1 MTTNDAWQ
9 GKTSKPP
16 NPITQGL
23 RAVARDPV
31 IFLVEIL
38 WRWSFALLACLLV
51 LGVGLII
58 LGPLHVGH
66 AWDTAWRSRDPQRMG
81 QLVVA
86 VVLLLGADRR
96 IKVILFA
103 AIGVPVAIALIWSIL
118 AALGRFATI
127 RRLRAGLTSLRFSSI
142 FALQLLRGFIGWF
155 SLVLLLIAS
164 VGEMLIATRGPQPDL
179 VLYYLMMLPSVVLIS
194 VFWLTVNWYLS
205 LAAIFGRDGQ
215 SFRGAL
221 RQARQTVRQQ
231 RSDFAGTGFVF
242 LLFRVV
248 VLLIVTAICGLTSG
262 MAGTA
267 PQSYFTLLIIV
278 SLAYLAVADFL
289 YMARMAAYLALAA
302 AHVDPAAGPKLV
314 ATSSATPVENTPIL

>member
-1 MTTNDAWQ
+1 M
-9 GKTSKPP
+9 SKPP

-23 RAVARDPV
+23 RAVTRDPA

-38 WRWSFALLACLLV
+38 WRWSFAILACLLV
-51 LGVGLII
+51 AGVGVML

-81 QLVVA
+81 QLVLA
-86 VVLLLGADRR
+86 VLLLLGMKA
-96 IKVILFA
+96 IVIA
-103 AIGVPVAIALIWSIL
+103 AIAVPLSIALLWGIFS
-118 AALGRFATI
+118 ALGRFVTVK
-127 RRLRAGLTSLRFSSI
+127 RLRTGLTSLRFRSI
-142 FALQLLRGFIGWF
+142 FALQLLRAFIGWLC
-155 SLVLLLIAS
+155 LVLLFAAMF
-164 VGEMLIATRGPQPDL
+164 GEALIATRGPQPDL
-179 VLYYLMMLPSVVLIS
+179 LLYYLMVLPSVVVIS
-194 VFWLTVNWYLS
+194 SFWLTVNWYLS
-205 LAAIFGRDGQ
+205 LAAIFGREGQ

-248 VLLIVTAICGLTSG
+248 VLLIATAICGLTSG
-262 MAGTA
+262 MVGSS

-278 SLAYLAVADFL
+278 SLAYFAIADFL

-302 AHVDPAAGPKLV
+302 AHVDPAAGPTLV
-314 ATSSATPVENTPIL
+314 ATSSALPLENTPTL

>member
-1 MTTNDAWQ
+1 M
-9 GKTSKPP
+9 SKPP

-23 RAVARDPV
+23 RAVTRDPA

-38 WRWSFALLACLLV
+38 WRWSFAILACLLV
-51 LGVGLII
+51 AGVGVML

-81 QLVVA
+81 QLVLA
-86 VVLLLGADRR
+86 VLLLLGMKA
-96 IKVILFA
+96 IVIA
-103 AIGVPVAIALIWSIL
+103 AIAVPLSIALLWGIFS
-118 AALGRFATI
+118 ALGRFVTVK
-127 RRLRAGLTSLRFSSI
+127 RLRTGLTSLRFRSI
-142 FALQLLRGFIGWF
+142 FALQLLRAFIGWLC
-155 SLVLLLIAS
+155 LVLLFAAMF
-164 VGEMLIATRGPQPDL
+164 GEALIATRGPQPDL
-179 VLYYLMMLPSVVLIS
+179 LLYYLMVLPSVVVIS
-194 VFWLTVNWYLS
+194 SFWLTVNWYFS
-205 LAAIFGRDGQ
+205 LAAIFGREGQ

-248 VLLIVTAICGLTSG
+248 ILLIATAICGLTSG
-262 MAGTA
+262 MVGSS

-278 SLAYLAVADFL
+278 SLAYFAIADFL

-302 AHVDPAAGPKLV
+302 AHVDPAAGPTLV
-314 ATSSATPVENTPIL
+314 ATSSALPVENTPTL